1 MENKVVV
8 ITGAGKGIGLAGA
21 KKFAKEGWSVA
32 MLGRTEADVLR
43 EAEAIRNEGGDATG
57 FKCDVSSYD
66 DCAAAV
72 AAVIERYG
80 KIDCLYNNAGILG
93 DRLGILEFDPEGFKE
108 AYNVNVFGTMYM
120 IQLVARTMVER
131 KIEGAIINTSSLNGE
146 TITWDPVGY
155 ITSKWAIQ
163 GITRTCA
170 FQLADYKIRV
180 NAVAPG
186 ATITPMAH
194 ASWEDPT
201 VYKVVA
207 GMHLRNMWIKPEQV
221 ADAAYFLASDASYAI
236 NGQILHV
243 DDGYCVGK
251 SADFTSIG
259 AQH

>member
-1 MENKVVV
+1 MATAKLKNAPGYRWWVLIMNCIAYGSFFMTIQTTNAFGNAISAQWGLNATKLSLLYTGIM
-8 ITGAGKGIGLAGA
+8 ITFAFTAG
-21 KKFAKEGWSVA
+21 
-32 MLGRTEADVLR
+32 LG
-43 EAEAIRNEGGDATG
+43 
-57 FKCDVSSYD
+57 
-66 DCAAAV
+66 
-72 AAVIERYG
+72 G

-131 KIEGAIINTSSLNGE
+131 KIEGVIINTSSLNGE

-194 ASWEDPT
+194 ASWEDPD

-207 GMHLRNMWIKPEQV
+207 SMHLRNMWIKPEQV

>member
-1 MENKVVV
+1 MKKKVVI

-32 MLGRTEADVLR
+32 MLGRTEADITS
-43 EAEAIRNEGGDATG
+43 EAKQLKAAGYDVEA
-57 FKCDVSSYD
+57 FVCDVSRYA
-66 DCAAAV
+66 DCEKAV
-72 AAVIERYG
+72 AAVVEKWGR
-80 KIDCLYNNAGILG
+80 IDCLYNNAGILG

-108 AYNVNVFGTMYM
+108 AYNVNVFGAMYM
-120 IQLVARTMVER
+120 IQLVSRVMAEK
-131 KIEGAIINTSSLNGE
+131 KIEGSIINTSSLNAE

-155 ITSKWAIQ
+155 ITSKWAIN
-163 GITRTCA
+163 GITRCCA
-170 FQLADYKIRV
+170 FQLAEYKIRV

-186 ATITPMAH
+186 ATVTPMAR
-194 ASWEDPT
+194 ASWENEE
-201 VYKVVA
+201 VSKVVA
-207 GMHLRNMWIKPEQV
+207 SMHLRNMWIQPEMI
-221 ADAAYFLASDASYAI
+221 ADAAYFLASDASYGV

>member
-1 MENKVVV
+1 M
-8 ITGAGKGIGLAGA
+8 LA
-21 KKFAKEGWSVA
+21 
-32 MLGRTEADVLR
+32 RTESEVMQAAADLK
-43 EAEAIRNEGGDATG
+43 AEGYDVEG
-57 FKCDVSSYD
+57 FVCDVSSYD
-66 DCAAAV
+66 ACAKAV
-72 AAVIERYG
+72 AAVIERFG

-93 DRLGILEFDPEGFKE
+93 DRLGILEFDPEGFKQ

-120 IQLVARTMVER
+120 IQLVSRTMVER
-131 KIEGAIINTSSLNGE
+131 KIEGSIINTSSLNGE

-155 ITSKWAIQ
+155 ITSKWAIN

-170 FQLADYKIRV
+170 FQLAGYKIRV

-186 ATITPMAH
+186 ATVTPMAH
-194 ASWEDPT
+194 ASWEDEN
-201 VYKVVA
+201 VRKVVA
-207 GMHLRNMWIKPEQV
+207 SMHLRNMWIQPEMV
-221 ADAAYFLASDASYAI
+221 ADAAFFLASDASYGV